1 LKVDRLDHLVLTVK
15 DMDAV
20 CKFYSEVLGME
31 PFIFSDNRKGL
42 AFGAQK
48 INLHQAGHELE
59 PKASKP
65 TPGSADLCFITQT
78 SLSDVVNH
86 VRSFNIDIVEG
97 PIKKKS
103 GAKGSI
109 LSIYFRDP
117 DGNLIE
123 VSNTADD
130 FES

>member
-1 LKVDRLDHLVLTVK
+1 MKVHRLDHLVLTVK
-15 DMDAV
+15 DMDAASE
-20 CKFYSEVLGME
+20 FYSEVLGME
-31 PFIFSDNRKGL
+31 PLIFSDNRKGL
-42 AFGAQK
+42 AFGDQK

-65 TPGSADLCFITQT
+65 TPGSADLCFVTQT
-78 SLSDVVNH
+78 PLSDVVNH
-86 VRSFNIDIVEG
+86 VRSFNIDILEG
-97 PIKKKS
+97 PVKKS